1 MPRLS
6 ADARRT
12 QLLEAA
18 LSVAEDRGIGD
29 VSLRA
34 VAEAAGVSLGLL
46 HYRFADKNELIAA
59 MADALIVQIS
69 DGLRLAFGQIAGA
82 PHLHGVAG
90 LRRMLQTG
98 IGALVPILESTAGR
112 QLLTYEITT
121 TALRRRDTGDSDGG
135 QVADRQYRTMDTEAV
150 EFLRRCA
157 ERTGTTWRTPVSVVA
172 RSALAGLDGLV
183 LRWLVDRNTEA
194 LITGLDDLT
203 ALITTKAV
211 DSTGSTQRGDL
222 GLSSVDDPVPDPVR
236 HQGISSPS
244 RGPRQL

>member
-6 ADARRT
+6 ADARRH

-18 LSVAEDRGIGD
+18 LSVAEDRGIGE

-34 VAEAAGVSLGLL
+34 VAEVAGVSLRLL

-69 DGLRLAFGQIAGA
+69 DGLRLAFGQIA
-82 PHLHGVAG
+82 PHLTGVAG
-90 LRRMLQTG
+90 LRRVLQTG

-121 TALRRRDTGDSDGG
+121 TSLRRRDTGAGDGW

-150 EFLRRCA
+150 EFLQRCA
-157 ERTGTTWRTPVSVVA
+157 ERTGTTWRVPVGVVA

-183 LRWLVDRNTEA
+183 LRWLVDRNTDA
-194 LITGLDDLT
+194 LISGLDDLI
-203 ALITTKAV
+203 AMITVKAIA
-211 DSTGSTQRGDL
+211 SPIGATQAIRPV
-222 GLSSVDDPVPDPVR
+222 LSSVNQVSDPVQHR
-236 HQGISSPS
+236 GIPPHPP
-244 RGPRQL
+244 GPP